1 MNKKAYIK
9 PELMVEELST
19 ESLMLTASANYGV
32 DTTAEGFEQRGN
44 GRRGSWGNLWGGE
57 E

>member
-19 ESLMLTASANYGV
+19 ESLMLTASANYNV
-32 DTTAEGFEQRGN
+32 DTTAEDFEQRGA
-44 GRRGSWGNLWGGE
+44 GRRGSWGDLWE
-57 E
+57 D

>member
-19 ESLMLTASANYGV
+19 EPLMLTASANYEV
-32 DTTAEGFEQRGN
+32 DTTADGFEQRGN

>member
-19 ESLMLTASANYGV
+19 ESLMLTASANYEV
-32 DTTAEGFEQRGN
+32 DTTAADFEQRGA
-44 GRRGSWGNLWGGE
+44 GRRGSWGNLWE

>member
-9 PELMVEELST
+9 PEMLVEELAT
-19 ESLMLTASANYGV
+19 ESLMLTTSMSLN
-32 DTTAEGFEQRGN
+32 DEGGEEQSLGRS
-44 GRRGSWGNLWGGE
+44 RRGTWGNLWNE

>member
-19 ESLMLTASANYGV
+19 ESLMLTASANYEV
-32 DTTAEGFEQRGN
+32 DTTADDFEQRGA

>member
-9 PELMVEELST
+9 PELMVEELAT
-19 ESLMLTASANYGV
+19 EPLMLTASAGYGV
-32 DTTAEGFEQRGN
+32 DTTSGDFTQRGN